1 MVKILNKGNPLSHGD
16 IFVKSGEIVDVA
28 DEVVK
33 LWVKMGMKIEVL
45 SELKEDNE
53 LSPKK
58 AKKGKNKTKQETE
71 ASVELN

>member
-28 DEVVK
+28 DKVVK

-58 AKKGKNKTKQETE
+58 AKKGKSKTKQETE